1 MPDREGDHGS
11 IQLQREIMNYL
22 NHLSLGN
29 SVVEHKGKMIPV
41 SDPLAVK
48 DLLDSINI
56 EGVEV
61 GYVPAGYEHRPD
73 LISDY
78 FYNTVTNDWLI
89 MLYNNISDPLQQ
101 LNVGDRILI
110 PII

>member
-1 MPDREGDHGS
+1 
-11 IQLQREIMNYL
+11 MNYL
-22 NHLSLGN
+22 NHLSVGN
-29 SVVEHKGKMIPV
+29 SAVIHKGKRILV
-41 SDPLAVK
+41 SDAEALK
-48 DLLDSINI
+48 QTLDSINI
-56 EGVEV
+56 DTVDV

-78 FYNTVTNDWLI
+78 FYNTVNNDWLI
-89 MLYNNISDPLQQ
+89 MMYNNISDPLQQ